1 MFLALAELTTRFSK
15 HFHDMKM
22 KDPVNQYDADQFVEL
37 GPEELGLMNSS
48 GWRDDPRRL
57 VITLSRYK
65 FVAKMLKGLDKV
77 AEIGCG
83 DGFGA
88 RIVRQEVRNL
98 TITDYDPVFID
109 QFTRLQHPKWEI
121 TAKTHDIIAAPLEEK
136 VDAIYSLDVLE
147 HIPSIQEQKFLK
159 NICLSLQHG
168 GIAVIGMPSLESQIY
183 ASAES
188 KQGHVNCKTAAQL
201 QDSLKEFFQFVFIF
215 SMNDEVVHTGFHG
228 MAHYLIALCCGCL
241 EEGAR

>member
-1 MFLALAELTTRFSK
+1 MLSAAQT
-15 HFHDMKM
+15 
-22 KDPVNQYDADQFVEL
+22 
-37 GPEELGLMNSS
+37 
-48 GWRDDPRRL
+48 
-57 VITLSRYK
+57 VI
-65 FVAKMLKGLDKV
+65 
-77 AEIGCG
+77 EIGCG

-121 TAKTHDIIAAPLEEK
+121 TAKTHDITVAPLEEK
-136 VDAIYSLDVLE
+136 VDVIYSLDVLE
-147 HIPSIQEQKFLK
+147 HIPPTQEQKFLK